1 MTQIPVIMTFNEDKR
16 AYRKQITHHH
26 TPAGSRALQA
36 ERELSQPRT
45 PQPNVK
51 APTLSPEQRERA
63 HADLQASMAAMEKA
77 KKAHEERMRAEAE
90 KPAEVR
96 AAEMRRET
104 QVLQEAGFYDLDA
117 DPLAA
122 AAQGVRDGQSKA
134 VMPQQ
139 GKPTTQT
146 PDEIRTTLEAVRGR
160 LEQRKGA
167 SR

>member
-1 MTQIPVIMTFNEDKR
+1 MTFNEDKR

-36 ERELSQPRT
+36 ERELSHPRT

-77 KKAHEERMRAEAE
+77 KKAHEERMKAEAE
-90 KPAEVR
+90 KPASVR
-96 AAEMRRET
+96 AAEMRAEA
-104 QVLQEAGFYDLDA
+104 QVLASAGFGGA

-122 AAQGVRDGQSKA
+122 AAQGVRDGQSKPA
-134 VMPQQ
+134 MPQQ

-160 LEQRKGA
+160 LEQRKGM

>member
-1 MTQIPVIMTFNEDKR
+1 MTFYEDKR

-36 ERELSQPRT
+36 ERELSHPRT
-45 PQPNVK
+45 PQPSVK

-77 KKAHEERMRAEAE
+77 KKAHEERMKAETE
-90 KPAEVR
+90 KPASVR
-96 AAEMRRET
+96 AAEMRAEE
-104 QVLQEAGFYDLDA
+104 QALASAGFGGA

-122 AAQGVRDGQSKA
+122 AAQGVRDKA
-134 VMPQQ
+134 AMPQQ
-139 GKPTTQT
+139 GKPTTQI

>member
-1 MTQIPVIMTFNEDKR
+1 MRFNEDKR
-16 AYRKQITHHH
+16 LYRTQITHHH

-45 PQPNVK
+45 PQPNAK

-63 HADLQASMAAMEKA
+63 HADLQASMMAMEKA
-77 KKAHEERMRAEAE
+77 KQEHMEKVRREAAI
-90 KPAEVR
+90 PASVR
-96 AAEMRRET
+96 AAEMRRES

-134 VMPQQ
+134 AMPQQ
-139 GKPTTQT
+139 GKPTTQI

-167 SR
+167 VR